1 MPDMTS
7 HCPQEEPYA
16 EEAYLF
22 MRQLALQRS
31 VEFEVET
38 ADRRGATCCAAQ
50 RLSGTSAAMYACS
63 AANQAL

>member
-1 MPDMTS
+1 
-7 HCPQEEPYA
+7 
-16 EEAYLF
+16 

-50 RLSGTSAAMYACS
+50 QLSGTSAAKYPCS
-63 AANQAL
+63 AATRHCDVR